1 MSLSRNQKRSITY
14 TVITVLLIIVAI
26 NNNEET
32 NFVGYMAGLGYLIS
46 GFVAFLCII
55 SVIGE
60 KIKGIKHV

>member
-32 NFVGYMAGLGYLIS
+32 NFIGYIAGLGYLIS

-55 SVIGE
+55 SAIGE